1 MKRYDFTR
9 FRAWQAFKIH
19 VAIEKYL
26 FLIFAILFLKFFNF
40 VITYWYVMIPLLVV
54 GLIKLLNVME
64 REATKQQIAEQQKQ
78 YKRDKIIER
87 INAIVDVRF
96 NDLTLEENEELLKK
110 SEDLLAELKGTEMEY
125 ELRYE
130 LIPLR
135 TCPQLFRD
143 NIRYIKMNKR
153 G

>member
-1 MKRYDFTR
+1 MAEQET
-9 FRAWQAFKIH
+9 I
-19 VAIEKYL
+19 
-26 FLIFAILFLKFFNF
+26 
-40 VITYWYVMIPLLVV
+40 
-54 GLIKLLNVME
+54 
-64 REATKQQIAEQQKQ
+64 KQQIAEQQKQ

-96 NDLTLEENEELLKK
+96 NDLTIEECEELLKK
-110 SEDLLAELKGTEMEY
+110 SEDLLAELKGTDEEY

-143 NIRYIKMNKR
+143 NIRYLKSR

>member
-1 MKRYDFTR
+1 MKYDFTR
-9 FRAWQAFKIH
+9 FRAWQAFKVH
-19 VAIEKYL
+19 VAFEKGL

-40 VITYWYVMIPLLVV
+40 VITYWYVMIPLLLI
-54 GLIKLLNVME
+54 GLVKFLSVAE
-64 REATKQQIAEQQKQ
+64 QEVTKQQIAEQQKQ
-78 YKRDKIIER
+78 YKREKIITR
-87 INAIVDVRF
+87 INEIVDVRF

-110 SEDLLAELKGTEMEY
+110 SEDLLAELKGTDEEY

>member
-1 MKRYDFTR
+1 MKRRYDFTR
-9 FRAWQAFKIH
+9 FRAWQVWKVH
-19 VAIEKYL
+19 VQIEKGL
-26 FLIFAILFLKFFNF
+26 FLILLLALLKFIEFT
-40 VITYWYVMIPLLVV
+40 IKYWYIVIPLLII
-54 GLIKLLNVME
+54 GLVKFLNVAE
-64 REATKQQIAEQQKQ
+64 QEATKQQIAEQQKQ

-87 INAIVDVRF
+87 INEIVDVLF

-110 SEDLLAELKGTEMEY
+110 SEDLLAELKGTDEEY

-143 NIRYIKMNKR
+143 NIRYLKSR

>member
-1 MKRYDFTR
+1 MKYDFTR
-9 FRAWQAFKIH
+9 FRAWQAFRVH
-19 VAIEKYL
+19 VEIEKWL
-26 FLIFAILFLKFFNF
+26 FVMFAILFVKFFNF
-40 VITYWYVMIPLLVV
+40 VITYWYIMIPLLII
-54 GLIKLLNVME
+54 GLVKFLNVAE
-64 REATKQQIAEQQKQ
+64 QEATKQQIAEQQKQ
-78 YKRDKIIER
+78 YKRDKIIAR
-87 INAIVDVRF
+87 INEIVDVRF

>member
-1 MKRYDFTR
+1 MKRRYDFTR
-9 FRAWQAFKIH
+9 FRAWQVWKVH
-19 VAIEKYL
+19 VQIEKGL
-26 FLIFAILFLKFFNF
+26 FLILLLALLKFIEFT
-40 VITYWYVMIPLLVV
+40 IKYWYIVIPLLII
-54 GLIKLLNVME
+54 GLVKFLNVAE
-64 REATKQQIAEQQKQ
+64 QEATKQQIAEQQKQ

-87 INAIVDVRF
+87 INEIVDVRF

-110 SEDLLAELKGTEMEY
+110 SEDLLAELKGTDEEY

-143 NIRYIKMNKR
+143 NIRYLKSR

>member
-1 MKRYDFTR
+1 MKYDFTR
-9 FRAWQAFKIH
+9 FRAWQAFKVH
-19 VAIEKYL
+19 VAFEKGL

-40 VITYWYVMIPLLVV
+40 VITYWYVMIPLLLI
-54 GLIKLLNVME
+54 GLVKFLNVAE
-64 REATKQQIAEQQKQ
+64 QEVTKQQIAEQQKQ

-96 NDLTLEENEELLKK
+96 NDLTIEECEELLKK
-110 SEDLLAELKGTEMEY
+110 SEDLLAELKGTDEEY

-143 NIRYIKMNKR
+143 NIRYLKSR

>member
-1 MKRYDFTR
+1 MKYDFTR
-9 FRAWQAFKIH
+9 FRAWQAFRVH
-19 VAIEKYL
+19 VAFEKGL

-40 VITYWYVMIPLLVV
+40 VITYWYIMIPLLII
-54 GLIKLLNVME
+54 GLVKFLNVAE
-64 REATKQQIAEQQKQ
+64 QEATKQQIAEQQKQ
-78 YKRDKIIER
+78 YKRDKIIAR
-87 INAIVDVRF
+87 INEIVDVRF

>member
-1 MKRYDFTR
+1 MKYDFTR
-9 FRAWQAFKIH
+9 FRAWQAFKAH
-19 VAIEKYL
+19 VAIEKGL
-26 FLIFAILFLKFFNF
+26 FFIFVILFLKFFNF

-54 GLIKLLNVME
+54 GLIKLLNAME
-64 REATKQQIAEQQKQ
+64 REATKQYIEEQQKQ

-143 NIRYIKMNKR
+143 NIRYIKMNK
-153 G
+153 

>member
-1 MKRYDFTR
+1 MKYDFTR
-9 FRAWQAFKIH
+9 FRAWQAFKVH
-19 VAIEKYL
+19 VAFEKGL

-40 VITYWYVMIPLLVV
+40 VITYWYVMIPLLLI
-54 GLIKLLNVME
+54 GLVKFLNVAE
-64 REATKQQIAEQQKQ
+64 QEVTKQQIAEQQKQ
-78 YKRDKIIER
+78 YKRDKIIAR
-87 INAIVDVRF
+87 INEIVDVRF

>member
-1 MKRYDFTR
+1 MKRRYDFTR
-9 FRAWQAFKIH
+9 FRAWQAWKVH
-19 VAIEKYL
+19 VQIEKGL
-26 FLIFAILFLKFFNF
+26 FLILLLALLKFIEFT
-40 VITYWYVMIPLLVV
+40 IKYWYIVIPLLII
-54 GLIKLLNVME
+54 GLVKFLNVAE
-64 REATKQQIAEQQKQ
+64 QETIKQQIAEQQKQ

-96 NDLTLEENEELLKK
+96 NDLTIEECEELLKK
-110 SEDLLAELKGTEMEY
+110 SEDLLAELKGTDEEY

-143 NIRYIKMNKR
+143 NIRYLKSR

>member
-1 MKRYDFTR
+1 MKYDFSR
-9 FRAWQAFKIH
+9 FRAWQAWKIH
-19 VAIEKYL
+19 IAFEKHL
-26 FLIFAILFLKFFNF
+26 FIIFAILFLKFFNF

-54 GLIKLLNVME
+54 GLIKLLNAME
-64 REATKQQIAEQQKQ
+64 REATKQYIEEQQKQ
-78 YKRDKIIER
+78 YKREKIIAR
-87 INAIVDVRF
+87 INEIVDVRF
-96 NDLTLEENEELLKK
+96 NNLTLEENEELLKK

>member
-1 MKRYDFTR
+1 MKYDFTR
-9 FRAWQAFKIH
+9 FRAWQAFRVH
-19 VAIEKYL
+19 VEIEKWL
-26 FLIFAILFLKFFNF
+26 FVMFAILFVKFFNF
-40 VITYWYVMIPLLVV
+40 VITYWYIMIPLLII
-54 GLIKLLNVME
+54 GLVKFLNVAE
-64 REATKQQIAEQQKQ
+64 QEATKQQITEQQKQ
-78 YKRDKIIER
+78 YKRDKIIAR
-87 INAIVDVRF
+87 INEIVDVRF